1 MLISEMMNVL
11 VLCLT
16 LFICSVFLGSYADS
30 QLKMMNNV
38 IIHEADMK
46 YLGKPKFH
54 AGSVYSPKVM

>member
-16 LFICSVFLGSYADS
+16 LFICPVLLGSYADS

-38 IIHEADMK
+38 IIHEADIK
-46 YLGKPKFH
+46 DRGK
-54 AGSVYSPKVM
+54 

>member
-16 LFICSVFLGSYADS
+16 LFICPVFLGSYADS

-38 IIHEADMK
+38 IIHEADIK
-46 YLGKPKFH
+46 DRGK
-54 AGSVYSPKVM
+54 